1 MKKLKFLMLTCILVL
16 SLILCQQ
23 IVSAKVIKDTPD
35 DWQLVAYDGFDNLTQ
50 ESISFSDYTG
60 GEGFTTG
67 WKSNVELTEELPF
80 EGTPR
85 YYIDENGHL
94 KAYGKSKYLYRG
106 LTNPIDFD
114 GDCEYFLSFTFVSR
128 GDSSCIQS
136 IYLITNGLPDLLN
149 FGEVKSNNNPNGP
162 YSQPCVAWQKTSKPG
177 WMRTPTDGATMITV
191 VMQISARSD
200 NYDIYKVRAF
210 PHVEGAETPSFTP
223 SYWDTEARFMNNEN
237 ERFADILCIRLYT
250 NAGSNY
256 LSTVD
261 ELAIYKSSAVEVTKT
276 NANPERDSNA
286 YAFSTVGDILTIG
299 EIPETNIHGNPQ
311 SLVSIG
317 WYDYTDMENPV
328 LLSEDASYTIPAE
341 MKGRL
346 LKAKVVIKDE
356 VTQKETTYFPY
367 ARYIDDIYNVTR
379 AFFTTG
385 KSSVKKTDS
394 ISAGEDKNIGF
405 FADIYRTNNV
415 LADRIDDS
423 AKVIIAQYDSSG
435 ILKKTVIANGGLK
448 INPEGYTRP
457 HAILQG
463 ITIEPGDI
471 FKGYVWYNFDSIKPI
486 PLNPNVLD
494 DYYLDFEMITE

>member
-1 MKKLKFLMLTCILVL
+1 
-16 SLILCQQ
+16 
-23 IVSAKVIKDTPD
+23 
-35 DWQLVAYDGFDNLTQ
+35 
-50 ESISFSDYTG
+50 
-60 GEGFTTG
+60 
-67 WKSNVELTEELPF
+67 
-80 EGTPR
+80 
-85 YYIDENGHL
+85 
-94 KAYGKSKYLYRG
+94 
-106 LTNPIDFD
+106 
-114 GDCEYFLSFTFVSR
+114 
-128 GDSSCIQS
+128 
-136 IYLITNGLPDLLN
+136 
-149 FGEVKSNNNPNGP
+149 
-162 YSQPCVAWQKTSKPG
+162 
-177 WMRTPTDGATMITV
+177 
-191 VMQISARSD
+191 
-200 NYDIYKVRAF
+200 
-210 PHVEGAETPSFTP
+210 
-223 SYWDTEARFMNNEN
+223 
-237 ERFADILCIRLYT
+237 
-250 NAGSNY
+250 
-256 LSTVD
+256 
-261 ELAIYKSSAVEVTKT
+261 
-276 NANPERDSNA
+276 
-286 YAFSTVGDILTIG
+286 
-299 EIPETNIHGNPQ
+299 
-311 SLVSIG
+311 
-317 WYDYTDMENPV
+317 MENPV

-486 PLNPNVLD
+486 PLIQMCL
-494 DYYLDFEMITE
+494 MITI